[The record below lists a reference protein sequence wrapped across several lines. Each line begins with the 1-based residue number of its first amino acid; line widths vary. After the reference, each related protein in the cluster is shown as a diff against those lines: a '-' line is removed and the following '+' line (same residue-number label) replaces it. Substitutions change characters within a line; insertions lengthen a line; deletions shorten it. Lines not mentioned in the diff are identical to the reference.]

1 MLGIKGMKE
10 IPTDCKKCRLMGTD
24 GNPKDILSPM
34 MCVAIWAIK
43 HEVKHCIG
51 GKVLD
56 DCPLTEIITCEN
68 CNNHGISKEH
78 PDIDGARYCSALHTY
93 TGYDFYCKDGERKE

>member
-1 MLGIKGMKE
+1 MIGIKGMKE
-10 IPTDCKKCRLMGTD
+10 IPKKCSECPMCKQSGI
-24 GNPKDILSPM
+24 DIY
-34 MCVAIWAIK
+34 CGADYVGIDNAFK
-43 HEVKHCIG
+43 KRDNCQ
-51 GKVLD
+51 
-56 DCPLTEIITCEN
+56 LTEIITCEN

>member
-1 MLGIKGMKE
+1 MIAIKGMEKQ
-10 IPTDCKKCRLMGTD
+10 TDCKKCNLMGTD